1 MIGPKHR
8 SSSIC
13 CSPAVS
19 LNVDLNVR
27 GKRMSDN
34 RQGPR
39 VRGPARAANGRTSV
53 PVGRTIARFCLLFA
67 LGNIAL
73 GLLTFT
79 PAAGRH
85 LHEPMARC
93 FAYFSKL
100 ILSAFGRASVSGAS
114 LQYNGFVVQ
123 IVEACDGVLPAMIY
137 LSAVLAFPSRWID
150 KGWGILIGLPAIF
163 LVNLA
168 RLVTL
173 MLVGAA
179 WPGVFEQVHI
189 YVWQALVIALAM
201 AVWVFWAERFVR
213 TRSGARS

>member
-1 MIGPKHR
+1 MIGAKHK
-8 SSSIC
+8 SSSKC

-27 GKRMSDN
+27 GKRMNDN
-34 RQGPR
+34 RQSQR
-39 VRGPARAANGRTSV
+39 VRRFARASDGRTSL
-53 PVGRTIARFCLLFA
+53 PVGWTIARFCLLFV
-67 LGNIAL
+67 LGNVAL

-79 PAAGRH
+79 PAAGRY
-85 LHEPMARC
+85 LHEPVARC

-100 ILSAFGRASVSGAS
+100 ILSAFGKASVSGAN

-137 LSAVLAFPSRWID
+137 LSAVLAFPSRWLD

-163 LVNLA
+163 LVNLT

-189 YVWQALVIALAM
+189 YVWQGLVIALAM
-201 AVWVFWAERFVR
+201 AIWVFWAERFVR